1 MKEKDNIKTFCL
13 IIIISN
19 ILLTALILI
28 HHFCASAPKEEES
41 NYYPMT
47 TIVISVDSPAD
58 IVTIKDCNGNI
69 WEFFGAEDWMIGD
82 ICACIMYDNK
92 TPSTIYD
99 DEIYNTRYSGTF
111 EEFGH

>member
-19 ILLTALILI
+19 ILLAAFILI
-28 HHFCASAPKEEES
+28 HHFCTSAPKEES

-47 TIVISVDSPAD
+47 TIVTSINNSAD
-58 IVTIKDCNGNI
+58 IVTIEDCNGNI
-69 WEFFGAEDWMIGD
+69 WEFSGVEDWMVGD
-82 ICACIMYDNK
+82 VCVCIMYDNE

-99 DEIYNTRYSGTF
+99 DEIYNTRYNGTF

>member
-1 MKEKDNIKTFCL
+1 MKGQDKIKTFCL

-19 ILLTALILI
+19 ILITAFILI
-28 HHFCASAPKEEES
+28 HHFCTPTPKKES

-47 TIVISVDSPAD
+47 AVVVSVDNPAD

-69 WEFFGAEDWMIGD
+69 WEFFGTEDWMIGD
-82 ICACIMYDNK
+82 ICTCIMYDNK
-92 TPSTIYD
+92 TPLTIYD
-99 DEIYNTRYSGTF
+99 DEIYNTRYNGTF